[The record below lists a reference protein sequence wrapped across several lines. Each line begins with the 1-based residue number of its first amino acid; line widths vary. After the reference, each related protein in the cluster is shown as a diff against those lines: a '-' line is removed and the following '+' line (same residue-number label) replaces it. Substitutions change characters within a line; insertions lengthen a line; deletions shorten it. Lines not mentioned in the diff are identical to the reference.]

1 MSESFKKTQPP
12 LAMGNAFDADV
23 SSMSQDNRYQIKTFL
38 INIEGH
44 TDRLENASNHLSR
57 ANIPFKQIKAV
68 TPESMRHINIAI
80 KNDVYFASMAQ
91 PANLLSHLKTLH
103 NFITNT
109 EHNNEIAL
117 VLEDDAVPSPSL
129 TFKELINMLDTAP
142 NNFEILQLGTSHLQS
157 AERLIQHK
165 VKSGLEW
172 HNWHYPLWGSHAY
185 LITKEAA
192 EKVVRTLFH
201 NTELDLKSVYCPDLC
216 VTDHLLYL
224 ICKTY
229 TSTYPWF
236 GQLGLESSIRYATTE
251 EEKEMMKKRN
261 QFLHECW
268 GNPA

>member
-1 MSESFKKTQPP
+1 
-12 LAMGNAFDADV
+12 MGNTFDAGV
-23 SSMSQDNRYQIKTFL
+23 SSMSQDKRYQIKTFL

-44 TDRLENASNHLSR
+44 ADRLKNANNHMRR
-57 ANIPFKQIKAV
+57 ANIPFKRIKAV

-91 PANLLSHLKTLH
+91 PANLISHLKTLH
-103 NFITNT
+103 NFIKRT
-109 EHNNEIAL
+109 EHSNEIAL
-117 VLEDDAVPSPSL
+117 ILEDDAVPAPSL
-129 TFKELINMLDTAP
+129 TFKRLINILDTAP
-142 NNFEILQLGTSHLQS
+142 NNFEILQLGASHLQS
-157 AERLIQHK
+157 AEQLIQHK
-165 VKSGLEW
+165 QKSDLAW
-172 HNWHYPLWGSHAY
+172 HSWHHPFWGSHAY

-236 GQLGLESSIRYATTE
+236 GQLGLESSIRYATTKE
-251 EEKEMMKKRN
+251 EIEMMKKRN
-261 QFLHECW
+261 QFLRECW
-268 GNPA
+268 SNPAST

>member
-1 MSESFKKTQPP
+1 MMSTLQAWP
-12 LAMGNAFDADV
+12 
-23 SSMSQDNRYQIKTFL
+23 
-38 INIEGH
+38 
-44 TDRLENASNHLSR
+44 
-57 ANIPFKQIKAV
+57 
-68 TPESMRHINIAI
+68 
-80 KNDVYFASMAQ
+80 Q
-91 PANLLSHLKTLH
+91 PANLLSRLKTLH

-117 VLEDDAVPSPSL
+117 ILEDDAVPSPSL
-129 TFKELINMLDTAP
+129 TFKGLINMLDTAP
-142 NNFEILQLGTSHLQS
+142 NSFEILQLGTSHLQS

-224 ICKTY
+224 ICQTY

-236 GQLGLESSIRYATTE
+236 GQLGWKSSIRFATTE
-251 EEKEMMKKRN
+251 KEKEMMKKRN

-268 GNPA
+268 GNPAST